1 MTSLILVFLFLC
13 VSILIIKKVKNLIRK
28 SDEKL
33 LENEIVEDFKD
44 EFNVSNDP
52 SEYFMEWLE
61 NND

>member
-1 MTSLILVFLFLC
+1 M
-13 VSILIIKKVKNLIRK
+13 K

-33 LENEIVEDFKD
+33 LENEILADFQE

-52 SEYFMEWLE
+52 NESFMEWLE

>member
-1 MTSLILVFLFLC
+1 M
-13 VSILIIKKVKNLIRK
+13 K
-28 SDEKL
+28 SDENL

-52 SEYFMEWLE
+52 NEYFMEWLE

>member
-13 VSILIIKKVKNLIRK
+13 VSILIIKNIKNLIMK

-44 EFNVSNDP
+44 EFKVSNDP
-52 SEYFMEWLE
+52 NEYFMEWLE